1 MTQKNP
7 IIEALSSAQKIA
19 FSPFVFQATVAAKRL
34 GILQCL
40 ADHPTGLTVD
50 EIADA
55 THLTPYAV
63 QVVTELLTAADVTAV
78 TDDRLTLTKTG
89 DCLLLDT
96 MTSVNLDF
104 TADVCYR
111 GLDHLQEALT
121 TGTAAGLKELGNWT
135 DTIYPH
141 LFELSPRAKASWFGF
156 DHFYSDGAFR
166 DCARWLKKNVAPKRL
181 FDVGGNT
188 GKFAGVALREMPDLC
203 VKIID
208 LPQQCRLAEENPD
221 LADVRTRL
229 TTAGIN
235 WLDPEA
241 LPETDEKAD
250 LIWMSQF
257 LDCFTPDQAVSILT
271 RMKAFLAPG
280 GRIAVLE
287 CLWDRQSYE
296 AARLSLLG
304 TSLYF
309 TAIANGNSRFFSDK
323 ELRKILTRAGLT
335 IEHTEDRLG
344 MSHTL
349 LLCRPADE

>member
-1 MTQKNP
+1 MTQQNS

-40 ADHPTGLTVD
+40 AEHPTGLTVD

-78 TDDRLTLTKTG
+78 TEDRLTLTKTG

-208 LPQQCRLAEENPD
+208 LPQQCRLAEENSD
-221 LADVRTRL
+221 LADVRQLAQSRSAPRNGRKSRL
-229 TTAGIN
+229 N
-235 WLDPEA
+235 LDEPISGLLHPGSGRKYSDAHE
-241 LPETDEKAD
+241 
-250 LIWMSQF
+250 
-257 LDCFTPDQAVSILT
+257 SISSPRRPHCRFGMPVGST
-271 RMKAFLAPG
+271 
-280 GRIAVLE
+280 VL
-287 CLWDRQSYE
+287 
-296 AARLSLLG
+296 
-304 TSLYF
+304 
-309 TAIANGNSRFFSDK
+309 
-323 ELRKILTRAGLT
+323 
-335 IEHTEDRLG
+335 
-344 MSHTL
+344 
-349 LLCRPADE
+349 

>member
-1 MTQKNP
+1 MTQKNS

-141 LFELSPRAKASWFGF
+141 LSELSPQAKTSWFGF

-188 GKFAGVALREMPDLC
+188 GKFAGVVLRKMPDLC

-309 TAIANGNSRFFSDK
+309 TAIANGNSRFFSGK
-323 ELRKILTRAGLT
+323 ELREILSRAGLT

-344 MSHTL
+344 VSHTL

>member
-1 MTQKNP
+1 MTQQNS

-156 DHFYSDGAFR
+156 DHFY
-166 DCARWLKKNVAPKRL
+166 
-181 FDVGGNT
+181 
-188 GKFAGVALREMPDLC
+188 
-203 VKIID
+203 
-208 LPQQCRLAEENPD
+208 
-221 LADVRTRL
+221 
-229 TTAGIN
+229 
-235 WLDPEA
+235 
-241 LPETDEKAD
+241 
-250 LIWMSQF
+250 
-257 LDCFTPDQAVSILT
+257 
-271 RMKAFLAPG
+271 
-280 GRIAVLE
+280 
-287 CLWDRQSYE
+287 
-296 AARLSLLG
+296 
-304 TSLYF
+304 
-309 TAIANGNSRFFSDK
+309 
-323 ELRKILTRAGLT
+323 
-335 IEHTEDRLG
+335 
-344 MSHTL
+344 
-349 LLCRPADE
+349 